1 MAEPRSD
8 QEPSIEEILASI
20 REIIS
25 DDDAAVA
32 AKPAEPAHAPEIEL
46 PPVILEPAII
56 EKEEEKEEDEI
67 LDLTPFSNI
76 ADPLDGIDFSKPD
89 KFDIEFTDPL
99 PEPAPEIAAI
109 PEPEPAPEPEPE
121 VFIAPAPEIT
131 PEPVFDTVPEIEK
144 IEDALEEQVTQEIV
158 KDVKETV
165 AMGSDDS
172 LLTDHAKSASMDSL
186 TRLAQNIAISKAGQG
201 GTLEDIVREMVRPML
216 RDWLDRNLPP
226 MIERMVEREL
236 ERLVKQ
242 AMDR

>member
-1 MAEPRSD
+1 MAEARSD

-25 DDDAAVA
+25 DDDAPAAPEAVE
-32 AKPAEPAHAPEIEL
+32 PPPPVEEPAPAPV
-46 PPVILEPAII
+46 PDAQD
-56 EKEEEKEEDEI
+56 EDDV
-67 LDLTPFSNI
+67 LDLAGFSGK
-76 ADPLDGIDFSKPD
+76 ADPLEGIDFDKPTEMTV
-89 KFDIEFTDPL
+89 EFADPL
-99 PEPAPEIAAI
+99 PEPEPEPEPMPEPEPI
-109 PEPEPAPEPEPE
+109 PEPEPEPVMASLSPVPPPVAVVEPEP
-121 VFIAPAPEIT
+121 ADP
-131 PEPVFDTVPEIEK
+131 
-144 IEDALEEQVTQEIV
+144 
-158 KDVKETV
+158 
-165 AMGSDDS
+165 DS
-172 LLTDHAKSASMDSL
+172 LLTDHAKDASLDSL